1 MGLKV
6 SRCLPLFVLLLV
18 LFASQLA
25 VNAQSVPCAAIT
37 RNPLVL
43 EALLDSHSNDSEPDL
58 DDGTIN
64 AAQLEHLQLGPIVIE
79 PGDALYIE
87 YRGKD
92 FIVNADFASGDRT
105 AFDSSPK
112 GSYEQWRKGIL
123 PLDMFRPALNQRLV
137 RLRVTAKSPNQVFF
151 RNVKIIRAGKPVFEF
166 ANLASYGKSQV
177 KTAVQRQLPCVGFD
191 EAPGSGSATA
201 ASYSLP
207 NPGPLRNFS
216 GGLAQPMLPP
226 FSMMM
231 MQSTTTSP
239 DANHYKFTGKEL
251 DDETGLYNYGARYYG
266 PALGRFITPD
276 WSAVPVPVP
285 YADLTNPQTLNQY
298 SYVGGNPASKAD
310 PDGHEAGYTYN
321 RDGTMTAPVNAQTD
335 GHPIRDTL
343 LLGAATVTAL
353 AAPGAGPLVQG
364 LIGLAGVTAPT
375 TVPIAQDIIE
385 GATPGAP
392 GPKLPAASTLS
403 KAEQLVV
410 NNATGKAFEQSVKP
424 VLESKQAGVVE
435 QLTVKTETGV
445 KTRVDFAG
453 TESGKTVLTEAKSSA
468 TAPLTPNQTKAF
480 PEIQQTGC
488 TVCGNGKPGYPGGT
502 KIPPTKVNVVR
513 PDSQ

>member
-1 MGLKV
+1 MDLKV
-6 SRCLPLFVLLLV
+6 SRCLPFFVLLLV
-18 LFASQLA
+18 LFASQLSA
-25 VNAQSVPCAAIT
+25 NAQSVPCAAIT

-43 EALLDSHSNDSEPDL
+43 EALLDSHSNDSEPEL
-58 DDGTIN
+58 HDGTIN
-64 AAQLEHLQLGPIVIE
+64 AAQLEHLQFIPIVIQ
-79 PGDALYIE
+79 PGDALYME
-87 YRGKD
+87 YRGRD
-92 FIVNADFASGDRT
+92 FTVDADFASGERT

-123 PLDMFRPALNQRLV
+123 PLDMFRAALNQRLA
-137 RLRVTAKSPNQVFF
+137 RLRATAKSPNQVFF

-166 ANLASYGKSQV
+166 ANLASYGKPQV

-191 EAPGSGSATA
+191 EASGSGSATT

-207 NPGPLRNFS
+207 NAGPLRNFS

-226 FSMMM
+226 FPMM
-231 MQSTTTSP
+231 MQSTTP
-239 DANHYKFTGKEL
+239 GADANHYKFTGKEL

-285 YADLTNPQTLNQY
+285 YANLNNPQTLNQY
-298 SYVGGNPASKAD
+298 GYVGGNPASKAD

-353 AAPGAGPLVQG
+353 AAPEAGPFVQG
-364 LIGLAGVTAPT
+364 LIRLAGVTAPT

-403 KAEQLVV
+403 ATERLAV
-410 NNATGKAFEQSVKP
+410 NAANGKAAEKV
-424 VLESKQAGVVE
+424 VVE
-435 QLTVKTETGV
+435 TLKKEGREILGQQVGV
-445 KTRVDFAG
+445 KTSQGLRKVDVLTKDAAG
-453 TESGKTVLTEAKSSA
+453 TVANVEVKSGGAVRNASQVAKDSEIA
-468 TAPLTPNQTKAF
+468 TQ
-480 PEIQQTGC
+480 
-488 TVCGNGKPGYPGGT
+488 GGT
-502 KIPPTKVNVVR
+502 YVGKNAPESMRGQTVRVPTEVR
-513 PDSQ
+513 KPDQQ